1 MSLKYHAI
9 TADTPKQIVFDA
21 GVVYRNFVSPSEP
34 GELIGAT
41 RGGSEFNLTLE
52 QREIEADGVPGP
64 LKGFKR
70 IVRVEATL
78 TVNMLALSLDNL
90 KAAIAGGV
98 SAAGGT
104 DFPDHSVITGKQITD
119 ASYFDNLA
127 LVARTGSGKPAIFV
141 IENALADGNLSISLS
156 DQDEANP
163 SVTFVAH
170 FDPADLETNAD
181 PFEALPFKIYW
192 PETTTP

>member
-98 SAAGGT
+98 SGSWWHRLPGSQCYYRET
-104 DFPDHSVITGKQITD
+104 DHGC
-119 ASYFDNLA
+119 
-127 LVARTGSGKPAIFV
+127 
-141 IENALADGNLSISLS
+141 
-156 DQDEANP
+156 
-163 SVTFVAH
+163 
-170 FDPADLETNAD
+170 
-181 PFEALPFKIYW
+181 
-192 PETTTP
+192 

>member
-1 MSLKYHAI
+1 MKYHGI

-34 GELIGAT
+34 GDLLGAT

-78 TVNMLALSLDNL
+78 TVNMLSLSLDNL
-90 KAAIAGGV
+90 KHAIAGGV
-98 SAAGGT
+98 SEAGGVE
-104 DFPDHSVITGKQITD
+104 FPDHSVITGAQITD
-119 ASYFDNLA
+119 SSYFDNLA
-127 LVARTGSGKPAIFV
+127 LVARTGSGKPAIFL
-141 IENALADGNLSISLS
+141 IENALADGTLGISLT

-163 SVTFVAH
+163 SVTFVGH
-170 FDPADLETNAD
+170 FDPADLETNDD
-181 PFEALPFKIYW
+181 PFDNLPFKIYC
-192 PETTTP
+192 PELTTP